1 VAAAAPPLL
10 VLFAETD
17 AAKDAGQR
25 AAIAERAAQAAKSLN
40 HRYPEVLRGRWE
52 PIGDAAWRAVVEL
65 PDASASALSSR
76 ALAARVTEMSF
87 ELVLRMQPIPM
98 RIGIGCAAGKE
109 STALV
114 RAREAIA
121 AASRA
126 RLFAQARGFE
136 SLGAPRGSDAA
147 VGGAWAIT
155 GALTRSWTDRQ
166 SQFVRWV
173 LRDGVLDWRR
183 EAPRFVKERRRKEVA
198 AAFSVS
204 PSVVTES
211 LQAADVAAFRHAIW
225 AAAWTLAQVWSAAAP
240 GYSSL
245 EDSASSSSMMRS

>member
-1 VAAAAPPLL
+1 MAAAAPPLL

-52 PIGDAAWRAVVEL
+52 PIGDAALRAVVEL
-65 PDASASALSSR
+65 PEMSASALVSR

-109 STALV
+109 STALA

-136 SLGAPRGSDAA
+136 SLGAPRGGDAA

-155 GALTRSWTDRQ
+155 GALTRSWTE
-166 SQFVRWV
+166 FVRWV

-225 AAAWTLAQVWSAAAP
+225 AAAWSLAQVWSAAAP